1 MDVVDTIFEFAST
14 KPDAWALVHDLE
26 PVSYRALHRRVGAM
40 RRKLES
46 HGLRPG
52 GVAVIWIY
60 STLVSWIVTLAL
72 RGLGVTTVS
81 IRSPAEVA
89 SFAGLDVAGVI
100 TSASE
105 HYPPIDASFAPN
117 APRIIVEAADWDVA
131 DDGGALEPPP
141 SGARGDH
148 ILLTSGTTGNY
159 KMMIVNSDAH
169 TAQVQ
174 AGLKRYQSQQADPTA
189 PLQGSANILGLG
201 LWTAIGY
208 NYPLGIWM
216 IGASVILH
224 QGPEAYRSFAVPG
237 ITDAMVTPD
246 SLAQMLTSAPPDFQ
260 RNDNLTLAVTG
271 GPLSLAL
278 ARLVRERLTSKIVIS
293 LGSTESGGWA
303 RTVVKD
309 DEDLRWHRLLPYRTV
324 EVVDE
329 HDQPLPP
336 NRLGEVRVLLDNNFT
351 GYLNDPDASA
361 SFVKGRYFY
370 PGDLGVLDG
379 QGRIALHGRVTDVL
393 NMMGNKRPSGPY
405 EVALQ
410 DALGLEGVC
419 LMSEQGANGD
429 EQLHVILESATP
441 IDEETLRRAA
451 LAHLRGFPAA
461 RFHFVDRFPRNAM
474 GKVERFKLKQ
484 RLVEQQHAQ
493 RQA

>member
-1 MDVVDTIFEFAST
+1 MDVVDTIFEFAGT
-14 KPDAWALVHDLE
+14 KPHAWALVHDLE
-26 PVSYRALHRRVGAM
+26 PVTYRTLHRRIGAM
-40 RRKLES
+40 RRKLEGY
-46 HGLRPG
+46 GLKPG

-81 IRSPAEVA
+81 IRTPAELS
-89 SFAGLDVAGVI
+89 SFGDLDVIGVI

-105 HYPPIDASFAPN
+105 HYPPIDASFVPN
-117 APRIIVEAADWDVA
+117 APRIVVERTDWDMA

-141 SGARGDH
+141 GGRRGDH

-169 TAQVQ
+169 TAEVQ
-174 AGLKRYQSQQADPTA
+174 AGIKLYQAQQPDPSA
-189 PLQGSANILGLG
+189 PLEGSANILGLG
-201 LWTAIGY
+201 LWTVVGY
-208 NYPLGIWM
+208 NYPLGIWT
-216 IGASVILH
+216 IGATVILH

-246 SLAQMLTSAPPDFQ
+246 SLAQILASAPPDFQ
-260 RNDNLTLAVTG
+260 RNDNLTVTVTG
-271 GPLSLAL
+271 GPLSSGL
-278 ARLVRERLTSKIVIS
+278 ARLVRERLTNTIVTN

-309 DEDLRWHRLLPYRTV
+309 DEDLRWHRLLPHRTV

-329 HDQPLPP
+329 NDQPLPP
-336 NRLGEVRVLLDNNFT
+336 NQLGEVRVLLDNNFT
-351 GYLNDPDASA
+351 GYLNDPAASA
-361 SFVKGRYFY
+361 SFVKGGWFY

-405 EVALQ
+405 ERALQ
-410 DALGLEGVC
+410 EALGLEGVC
-419 LMSEQGANGD
+419 LMSEQGD
-429 EQLHVILESATP
+429 DREEQLHVILETAGP
-441 IDEETLRRAA
+441 IDEDTLRKAA

-461 RFHFVDRFPRNAM
+461 RFHFVPRFPRNPM
-474 GKVERFKLKQ
+474 GKVERFKLRQ
-484 RLVEQQHAQ
+484 QLIEQQ
-493 RQA
+493 RVRGQA